1 MKLTDA
7 LKNKLG
13 NAKTVEEVKD
23 ILAETKQNVEDAGV
37 VLEDSELD
45 LVAGGEV
52 HSQLCSFAGV
62 VMSPKQNDTFTGFVT
77 SHISHIK

>member
-1 MKLTDA
+1 MKLTNE
-7 LKNKLG
+7 LQNKLG

-37 VLEDSELD
+37 VLENSELD

-52 HSQLCSFAGV
+52 QSELCSFAGHA
-62 VMSPKQNDTFTGFVT
+62 MSPRQDNTFTGFVT
-77 SHISHIK
+77 SQISRIK

>member
-1 MKLTDA
+1 MKPTDA
-7 LKNKLG
+7 LKNRLG

-52 HSQLCSFAGV
+52 HSQMYSFAGV
-62 VMSPKQNDTFTGFVT
+62 AMSPKQNDTFTGFVT
-77 SHISHIK
+77 SHISRIK